1 MKSILGMGNALTDI
15 LALLPDESLLE
26 KFHLPHGSMQHVDA
40 KTADTIWRDLK
51 PLGVQYVAGGSAA
64 NTITG
69 TAVLGMPSGF
79 VGKVGDDELGSLF
92 YADQHRNGIKSC
104 LLKGEHASGRAMV
117 FVTGPDADRTFAVYL
132 GAALELGP
140 DDLIPEMFHGYD
152 YFHIEGY
159 LVQNQHLV
167 RRAVKLAREEG
178 MIISLDM
185 ASYNVVGTV
194 ILERTFDMICLV
206 VITIAVAFLRMEV
219 FGEFLVRQV
228 WTPLTHWFD
237 GSAVWVISLL
247 AALIILPIL
256 LWIVFRKKLK
266 KYKAV
271 TKITGFFKG
280 MWDGLIESFKMP
292 HKGMF
297 FFLTALMWFLYVC
310 TSYCTILA
318 TPLRDTLTFTD
329 ALFLMVVG
337 SFGWVV
343 PVQGGFGAFHFIV
356 TLALVAV
363 YGLSHTNGMVFA
375 TISHEAQAVTML
387 LTGLFAVIYMSVSK
401 KSVKT
406 H

>member
-1 MKSILGMGNALTDI
+1 MDRKKILRAVLFAA
-15 LALLPDESLLE
+15 LALVLLYFSFRGIHWNE
-26 KFHLPHGSMQHVDA
+26 FLDGL
-40 KTADTIWRDLK
+40 R
-51 PLGVQYVAGGSAA
+51 SA
-64 NTITG
+64 NYFW
-69 TAVLGMPSGF
+69 VLMSVF
-79 VGKVGDDELGSLF
+79 VGALSFYVRAARWRIILMGLGKPVKRIDTFNGVGIAYLTNFALPRAGEITRCGVVANRTGLGFDKVL
-92 YADQHRNGIKSC
+92 
-104 LLKGEHASGRAMV
+104 
-117 FVTGPDADRTFAVYL
+117 
-132 GAALELGP
+132 
-140 DDLIPEMFHGYD
+140 
-152 YFHIEGY
+152 
-159 LVQNQHLV
+159 
-167 RRAVKLAREEG
+167 
-178 MIISLDM
+178 
-185 ASYNVVGTV
+185 GTV

-387 LTGLFAVIYMSVSK
+387 LTGLFAVIHMSVSK

>member
-1 MKSILGMGNALTDI
+1 M
-15 LALLPDESLLE
+15 
-26 KFHLPHGSMQHVDA
+26 
-40 KTADTIWRDLK
+40 
-51 PLGVQYVAGGSAA
+51 
-64 NTITG
+64 
-69 TAVLGMPSGF
+69 
-79 VGKVGDDELGSLF
+79 
-92 YADQHRNGIKSC
+92 
-104 LLKGEHASGRAMV
+104 
-117 FVTGPDADRTFAVYL
+117 
-132 GAALELGP
+132 
-140 DDLIPEMFHGYD
+140 
-152 YFHIEGY
+152 
-159 LVQNQHLV
+159 
-167 RRAVKLAREEG
+167 
-178 MIISLDM
+178 
-185 ASYNVVGTV
+185 
-194 ILERTFDMICLV
+194 

-363 YGLSHTNGMVFA
+363 WAIPYKRYGIRHHKSRGTSCHHVADRTVCCHL
-375 TISHEAQAVTML
+375 HERIQKERKNTL
-387 LTGLFAVIYMSVSK
+387 RIPTCPF
-401 KSVKT
+401 KSCPFQI
-406 H
+406 